1 MNCYLPEGLHPQPD
15 GYTQEELRFAM
26 AQRRIL
32 QATAVR
38 CDERHDLH
46 VQLGCC
52 EGLIPRAEA
61 ARGITGGQT
70 RDIAILSRVG
80 RPVCFHVTGF
90 LSDGYAILS
99 RRSAQEQALDHIL
112 QSCRPGDIL
121 PAVVT
126 GLAPFGAFCDIGCGV
141 PALLGLREICV
152 SRIRHPSDCLHIG
165 QQLYTVLCSL
175 DPVQRRVWLTQRELL
190 GTWEE
195 NAARF
200 RPGQTVAGI
209 VRARQPY
216 GVFISLTPNLSGLA
230 DPDDT
235 LQPGQPVCVF
245 IKAIHPETLKIK
257 LCVLHRLDSMPAQ
270 PLRYMKT
277 EGHLD
282 IWRYGSPELAKI
294 ITVF

>member
-1 MNCYLPEGLHPQPD
+1 M
-15 GYTQEELRFAM
+15 
-26 AQRRIL
+26 
-32 QATAVR
+32 
-38 CDERHDLH
+38 
-46 VQLGCC
+46 
-52 EGLIPRAEA
+52 
-61 ARGITGGQT
+61 
-70 RDIAILSRVG
+70 
-80 RPVCFHVTGF
+80 CFHVLGF
-90 LSDGYAILS
+90 FPDGRARLS

-152 SRIRHPSDCLHIG
+152 SRIQHPSDCLHIG
-165 QQLYTVLCSL
+165 QQLYTVLRSL
-175 DPVQRRVWLTQRELL
+175 DPALRCVWLTQRELL

-200 RPGQTVAGI
+200 RPGQTVAGV

-230 DPDDT
+230 APDDT

-245 IKAIHPETLKIK
+245 IKAIQPETLKIK
-257 LCVLHRLDSMPAQ
+257 LCVLHTLDSLPVQ
-270 PLRYMKT
+270 PLRYTKT
-277 EGHLD
+277 EGHLNT
-282 IWRYGSPELAKI
+282 WRYGSPALAKVLTI
-294 ITVF
+294 F

>member
-15 GYTQEELRFAM
+15 GYTKEELRLAM

-61 ARGITGGQT
+61 AHGITGGQT

-90 LSDGYAILS
+90 LSDGRAVLS
-99 RRSAQEQALDHIL
+99 RRSAQEQALDCIL
-112 QSCRPGDIL
+112 QDRRPGDIL

-126 GLAPFGAFCDIGCGV
+126 GLAPFGAFCDIGCGA

-152 SRIRHPSDCLHIG
+152 SRIQHPSDCLHIG
-165 QQLYTVLCSL
+165 QQLYTVLRSL

-195 NAARF
+195 NAVRF

-216 GVFISLTPNLSGLA
+216 GVFVEVPCLFQGDPYA
-230 DPDDT
+230 DPGYRKDYFCKAVPARGHHTAARRDA
-235 LQPGQPVCVF
+235 PVYGRRDCRCRPHRIRGGAAGVSS
-245 IKAIHPETLKIK
+245 AAACSGEKI
-257 LCVLHRLDSMPAQ
+257 R
-270 PLRYMKT
+270 
-277 EGHLD
+277 
-282 IWRYGSPELAKI
+282 
-294 ITVF
+294 